1 MTGKDLFTALDHVD
15 DALVA
20 EAETYTARRVI
31 PLPAVRW
38 MGTLAA
44 CFCVLVVWA
53 VLART
58 GMMGK
63 SMAPEKAVM
72 DEAAAE
78 NGYFTE
84 DAVCEEE
91 APETETGVTEG
102 AAEAP
107 AEAVPKAEEE
117 VAGGTVD
124 EEPAACGKDDFPYL
138 IFDAAIPEVKSEDAV
153 LYAAPLNGGVILSE
167 EITGTMDHLAL
178 VCLAKPPRY
187 LVAFDLYQNEERLDP
202 DSTAY
207 LAEVERLAEL
217 GYEFRTLN
225 VPHTD
230 ESVQVRTCMLCDG
243 AQLVRFAASSEYGYI
258 LYFPKGEN
266 GEPLDWFDETALCSL
281 PSA

>member
-31 PLPAVRW
+31 PLPAARW

-63 SMAPEKAVM
+63 GLASEKAVM
-72 DEAAAE
+72 DEAAVE
-78 NGYFTE
+78 NGFFTE

-91 APETETGVTEG
+91 APETETTEG

-117 VAGGTVD
+117 FAGGAVD
-124 EEPAACGKDDFPYL
+124 EEPSVSEQEDFPYL
-138 IFDAAIPEVKSEDAV
+138 IFDAAIPEAKQEDAV
-153 LYAAPLNGGVILSE
+153 LYAAPLNGAFILDE
-167 EITGTMDHLAL
+167 EITGTMDQLAL

-230 ESVQVRTCMLCDG
+230 ESVQVRICMLCDG
-243 AQLVRFAASSEYGYI
+243 AQLVRFAASSEYGYL

-266 GEPLDWFDETALCSL
+266 GEPLDWFDEVALCGL
-281 PSA
+281 PNA